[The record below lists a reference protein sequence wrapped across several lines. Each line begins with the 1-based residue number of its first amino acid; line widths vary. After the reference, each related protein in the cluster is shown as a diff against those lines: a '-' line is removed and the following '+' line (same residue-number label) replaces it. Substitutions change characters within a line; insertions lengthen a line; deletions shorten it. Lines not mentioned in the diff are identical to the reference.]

1 MKEMTENKYSSD
13 NRDRNIHN
21 SSKKKED
28 TKDDNERE
36 EVIDVIKNRVGMMV
50 GMAIIQQNYLFWI
63 EILVKLQ

>member
-1 MKEMTENKYSSD
+1 MTENKKSSD

-36 EVIDVIKNRVGMMV
+36 EVIDVIKNRVGMMI

>member
-1 MKEMTENKYSSD
+1 MKEMTENKKSSD

-36 EVIDVIKNRVGMMV
+36 EVIDVIKNRVGMMI